1 MKALK
6 YFRAK
11 EPSFA
16 DLLDYAAVIDN
27 GLMLLKSGAL
37 MASWRYKGDDTAS
50 LTFDELASRSS
61 QINNALGRLGSGW
74 MSQHD
79 VFRIKSKKYPD
90 KSSCFFPDPVTAAID
105 QERREVYQSGTHHEN
120 IHVVTL
126 TYLPPS
132 VGNAKTSA
140 LMVDNDESFDL
151 LGVGGKNIE
160 HFNNRCQQFES
171 AMGVVCKMTRLK
183 GKKIVTDIYGT
194 EEIYDDQ
201 LRFIQNCI
209 SGDNH
214 PMALP
219 SIPMYMDKVLGGQ
232 EFIPGLI
239 PVIGEKYIGVV
250 GIDGFPQ
257 SSCPGILEGLDQLQ
271 FEYRWSSRFIYEDP
285 FQATKQLHKYRK
297 QWQQKKRGFIA
308 QMTQNYNAP
317 VDQYAAQMESE
328 TEGSIA
334 QASSGGVLFGYY
346 TSVIVILTPDQ
357 DEIKP
362 GCETIRNLLNNQGF
376 NGRIEGVNA
385 IEAYLGSLPGHS
397 SENVRRPVIHT
408 LNLADM
414 LPINSLWPGH
424 EFCPSPYFPQQSP
437 PLLYTSTT
445 GNTPFRLNFH
455 VQDLGHT
462 LIFGPTGAGK
472 STLLAVLAAQWRKYR
487 DANVFIFEKGY
498 SMYPLC
504 SAIEGASH
512 FDIGGDGHPV
522 QFCPLNDIKT
532 DTDQVWAEEW
542 LINALKLQNIVI
554 TPDRRAAV
562 RSALHQH
569 RENADQS
576 LHDFVDNL
584 QDREMSLGL
593 ERYTINNHQPTA
605 ILDASEDN
613 FETSSFNVFELD
625 HLMEMGE
632 DMILPVLT
640 YIFRVIEKKL
650 TGQPSVIFLDEAW
663 IVLGHETFRDKLRE
677 WLKTLRKMN
686 CSVVLS
692 TQSIA
697 DASNTSIFD
706 SINESCPTKI
716 YLPNSSA
723 KDESSTKL
731 YQKLGLNEREIDLI
745 SRATPK
751 KEYYFR
757 NPEGRRLFN
766 LQLGPLAMALA
777 GATGKND
784 LAQIR
789 NLQKHHGKDWLN
801 YWLSEQG
808 ASL

>member
-1 MKALK
+1 MKALRF
-6 YFRAK
+6 FRAK

-16 DLLDYAAVIDN
+16 DLLNYAAVIDN
-27 GLMLLKSGAL
+27 GIMLLKSGAL

-50 LTFDELASRSS
+50 LTFTDRASRSS

-79 VFRIKSKKYPD
+79 VFRVKSKKYPAPG
-90 KSSCFFPDPVTAAID
+90 SCFFPDPVTEAID
-105 QERREVYQSGTHHEN
+105 QERREIYQSGTHHEN
-120 IHVVTL
+120 IHIVTL

-140 LMVDNDESFDL
+140 FMVENDESFDL

-160 HFNNRCQQFES
+160 YFHNTCRQFEGMMS
-171 AMGVVCKMTRLK
+171 VVCKITRLK
-183 GKKIVTDIYGT
+183 GQTVITDQHGT

-209 SGDNH
+209 LGDNH
-214 PMALP
+214 PVALP
-219 SIPMYMDKVLGGQ
+219 PIPMYMDKVLGGQ

-317 VDQYAAQMESE
+317 VDQFAAQMESE

-334 QASSGGVLFGYY
+334 QASSGNVLFGYY
-346 TSVIVILTPDQ
+346 TSTIVILSRDL
-357 DEIKP
+357 DEIRP
-362 GCETIRNLLNNQGF
+362 GCETIRTLLNNLGF
-376 NGRIEGVNA
+376 NARIEGVNA

-397 SENVRRPVIHT
+397 AENVRRPIIHT
-408 LNLADM
+408 LNLADF
-414 LPINSLWPGH
+414 LPVNSLWAGH
-424 EFCPSPYFPQQSP
+424 EFCPNPYFPVQSP

-472 STLLAVLAAQWRKYR
+472 STLLAVLAAQFRKYR
-487 DANVFIFEKGY
+487 DANIFIFEKGY

-512 FDIGGDGHPV
+512 FDIGGDGAPV
-522 QFCPLNDIKT
+522 QFCPLKDIQT
-532 DTDQVWAEEW
+532 DADQIWAEEW
-542 LINALKLQNIVI
+542 LINALKLQNIQI
-554 TPDRRAAV
+554 TPDKRAAV

-569 RENADQS
+569 RQSADQT
-576 LHDFVDNL
+576 LHDFVVNL

-593 ERYTINNHQPTA
+593 SRYVVNEHQATA
-605 ILDASEDN
+605 ILDAEEDT
-613 FETSSFNVFELD
+613 FETSSFNVFELE
-625 HLMEMGE
+625 HLMEMGQ

-640 YIFRVIEKKL
+640 YIFRVIEQKL

-663 IVLGHETFRDKLRE
+663 IVLGHETFREKLRE

-692 TQSIA
+692 TQSIS
-697 DASNTSIFD
+697 DAANSGIFD

-716 YLPNSSA
+716 YLPNTSA

-731 YQKLGLNEREIDLI
+731 YKKLGLNEREIDLI

-751 KEYYFR
+751 YEYYFR

-766 LQLGPLAMALA
+766 LQLGSLTLALA

-784 LAQIR
+784 LARIR
-789 NLQKHHGKDWLN
+789 KLQKNHGVGWLK
-801 YWLSEQG
+801 YWLQEQG